1 MPETRLHR
9 QRSLCPGFAAAFA
22 LLLILAGVA
31 PAEPPLEDP
40 AEHTR
45 VTALGNGL
53 TVLTLEDR
61 TTPVVSF
68 QMWVRVGSRDESRY
82 TGLAHL
88 FEHMMFKGSDNI
100 GPEEHAKLV
109 EARGGRVNAF
119 TSRDF
124 TVYFEDVPPESLPL
138 VIDLEAERVAN
149 LDISEK
155 TLGSER
161 EVVLEERRM
170 RTEDNPNGRAF
181 EALLALAFQAHPYR
195 WPVIGWRSDVERA
208 TVEVAREF
216 FDTYYAPNNITIA
229 VVGDFDTGESLE
241 RIRRTFGSLRPAQIP
256 RNPTAE
262 PEQKGARRTDVHLD
276 VRSPLLAAAWHA
288 PPTGHEDGPAL
299 DVLSQILSG
308 GRSSRLYRNL
318 VYEGQ
323 VALFAQGSYWE
334 LVDAGVFFAFA
345 GVRPDA
351 SIDDVESRFFAEIAR
366 LRDEPVDPAELEK
379 AKRQLEV
386 SLVNGLR
393 TSHALASRIA
403 RDYATFGRIR
413 PLSELLDAIQVVTAE
428 DVQRVAGEYL
438 VDEARSVVHVVPP
451 PDGGET

>member
-1 MPETRLHR
+1 MPETRLRCHR
-9 QRSLCPGFAAAFA
+9 SVRTGFPAAFA
-22 LLLILAGVA
+22 LLLLLACVA
-31 PAEPPLEDP
+31 RADSPLEDP
-40 AEHTR
+40 AENTR
-45 VTALGNGL
+45 VTVLDNGL

-100 GPEEHAKLV
+100 APEEHAKLV
-109 EARGGRVNAF
+109 EARGGRLNAF

-124 TVYFEDVPPESLPL
+124 TVYFEDISPESLPL
-138 VIDLEAERVAN
+138 VIDLEAERVAH
-149 LDISEK
+149 LDISEE
-155 TLGSER
+155 TLSSER

-170 RTEDNPNGRAF
+170 RTEDSPNGRAF

-216 FDTYYAPNNITIA
+216 FDTYYAPNNIAIA

-241 RIRRTFGSLRPAQIP
+241 RIRRTFGALRPMEIP

-262 PEQKGARRTDVHLD
+262 PEQKGERRTVVHLD

-288 PPTGHEDGPAL
+288 PPTGHDDGPAL
-299 DVLSQILSG
+299 DVLSQILSD
-308 GRSSRLYRNL
+308 GRSSRLYRSL

-334 LVDAGVFFAFA
+334 LVDAGVFYAFA
-345 GVRPDA
+345 GVRPGA
-351 SIDDVESRFFAEIAR
+351 SIDDVEHRFFAEIAR
-366 LRDEPVDPAELEK
+366 LRREPVHPTELEK

-386 SLVNGLR
+386 SLLNGLR
-393 TSHALASRIA
+393 TNHALASRIA

-413 PLSELLDAIQVVTAE
+413 PLSELLDAIQAVTAE
-428 DVQRVAGEYL
+428 DVQRVAAEYL
-438 VDEARSVVHVVPP
+438 VDEAMSVVHVVPP